1 MENSFQTSF
10 IPKKPINS
18 SVSSKE
24 PMSLFSIISIF
35 LLIIAI
41 LASGGLFFYKT
52 YLTKQKETL
61 SESLATVR
69 DSFEKNTI
77 DELGLFN
84 KRTDTAKQI
93 LTNHVV
99 LSPLFSLIGDITI
112 PSIQYTSF
120 NQQTNEKGF
129 VVNMT
134 GVARDYRSIALQ
146 ADMFN
151 TAKGSL
157 FKNVI
162 FSNLTK
168 DKNNKVIF
176 NLEFN
181 VDSSILSYEKN
192 NLIEQPKK
200 IITPTE
206 IEPLQDVTN
215 STL

>member
-1 MENSFQTSF
+1 MENTFQTSF
-10 IPKKPINS
+10 IPKKPIDS

-61 SESLATVR
+61 SASLATVR

-93 LTNHVV
+93 LGNHVV

-129 VVNMT
+129 VVNMS

-151 TAKGSL
+151 TAKGSS

-168 DKNNKVIF
+168 DKSNNVLF
-176 NLEFN
+176 NLEFT
-181 VDSSILSYEKN
+181 VDSSVLSYEKN
-192 NLIEQPKK
+192 NIIEQPKK
-200 IITPTE
+200 VITPTTV
-206 IEPLQDVTN
+206 EPLQDSN
-215 STL
+215 NMIP